1 MARKVHD
8 GPATGTAQKTEP
20 ERPQE
25 WEPRPY
31 PEGWWQTR
39 QDRDALAGRL
49 LTTFTDPG
57 AGRGRDQTRRRGLA
71 KLLDWLQSQPGDT
84 WQDRWLASGADAAAF
99 DWAELPLGREPA
111 LRHRRDELTS
121 GLVLLVAGQVIRPT
135 YRWLMRQRHA
145 LMLAEVRK
153 AIDPAGFDRLGRHAL
168 DAIGWARSDALNKLT
183 WMVICKGGLIAD
195 ITVGDCVE
203 LTAALEE
210 HHFRGSAGRPLFYA
224 LLKETGV
231 LPASAPPRLRALRID
246 GRRSIEQIIGK
257 YGIECRPV
265 RDLMVEYFTERAP
278 DLDHTS
284 LRSIARNLCRLFWRD
299 LEIHHPGIDSLHLAP
314 EVARAWKER
323 LAWIRDAGGR
333 PVRPRVNFRSEL
345 VFVRAFYQD
354 IARWAADDPVRWAP
368 WVTPCPVRAAEC
380 ATKKSRSGVKSRMD
394 QRTRAQLPLLPALL
408 RAVGQQRKAAEE
420 LITAARDIPA
430 GGVFTAAGQQ
440 FQRCRPGPSGR
451 VYVTE
456 AATGDKRNLTH
467 EEEAAFWSWAT
478 VEVLRATGVRIEEML
493 ELTHHSF
500 VAYTLPTTGEI
511 VPMLQIAPSKT
522 DAERLLLVSPEVAE
536 VLTAIIFRVRAG
548 KAALPLVSAYDVFEQ
563 TWSAPM
569 PFLFQRRY
577 GSEDRPITRS
587 YIRECMIA
595 TSQTAQITIAG
606 EPLEWRPRDFRRI
619 FVTDALRSGLP
630 PHIAAKICG
639 HALLDT
645 TMGYAAIYPEDVIT
659 HHRAFIAR
667 RRAERPSEEY
677 RELDAAEW
685 EEFLAHFELRKV
697 ALGVCGRDYGTPCAH
712 ENACVRCPLLRIDPA
727 QRPRLE
733 EIHANLLDRLQEAR
747 EQGWLGEVAA
757 IETTLAAAGQKLQAM
772 REAATRSNTVS
783 LGMPNLRQPTG
794 RSTEAGFSRGGLSP
808 RDASSPARNAP
819 TPTRRAE

>member
-1 MARKVHD
+1 MPRKVHD
-8 GPATGTAQKTEP
+8 GPAIGTAQRPALEQ
-20 ERPQE
+20 PQE
-25 WEPRPY
+25 WEPRPL
-31 PEGWWQTR
+31 PESWWQTCQER
-39 QDRDALAGRL
+39 EALAGRL
-49 LTTFTDPG
+49 LTTFTDPA

-84 WQDRWLASGADAAAF
+84 WQDRWLASGADAAGF

-111 LRHRRDELTS
+111 PRHRRDELTS

-145 LMLAEVRK
+145 LMLAEARK
-153 AIDPAGFDRLGRHAL
+153 AIDPEGFDRIGQHAR

-183 WMVICKGGLIAD
+183 WMVICKGGLVAG

-224 LLKETGV
+224 LLKETGS
-231 LPASAPPRLRALRID
+231 LPASAPLRLRALRID

-265 RDLMVEYFTERAP
+265 RDLMMEYFTERAP

-323 LAWIRDAGGR
+323 LAWIRDTDGR

-345 VFVRAFYQD
+345 VFVKAFYED
-354 IARWAADDPVRWAP
+354 IARWAADDPARWAH

-394 QRTRAQLPLLPALL
+394 QRTRAQLPLLPALV
-408 RAVGQQRKAAEE
+408 RAVEQQRKAAEE
-420 LITAARDIPA
+420 LITAARDLPA
-430 GGVFTAAGQQ
+430 AGLFTVAGQQ

-456 AATGDKRNLTH
+456 AGTRKHRNLTH

-522 DAERLLLVSPEVAE
+522 DAERLLLVSPELAE
-536 VLTAIIFRVRAG
+536 VLTAIIFRVRGG

-569 PFLFQRRY
+569 PLLFQRRY

-587 YIRECMIA
+587 YIRECMVS
-595 TSQTAQITIAG
+595 TSQAAQITTTG
-606 EPLEWRPRDFRRI
+606 EPLEWRPHDFRRI

-677 RELDAAEW
+677 RELNAAEW

-712 ENACVRCPLLRIDPA
+712 ENACVRCPLLRVDPV

-733 EIHANLLDRLQEAR
+733 EIHANLLERLQEAR

-757 IETTLAAAGQKLQAM
+757 IQTTLAAAGQKLQAM
-772 REAATRSNTVS
+772 CETTRGNTVS
-783 LGMPNLRQPTG
+783 LGMPNIRQSIG
-794 RSTEAGFSRGGLSP
+794 RSTEAASQHEGLPP
-808 RDASSPARNAP
+808 REPVP
-819 TPTRRAE
+819 